1 VTPFT
6 LEVTRGQPSDA
17 VGDPVSPEIVSILAL
32 VVIFA
37 IATFLPINMGA
48 LAFVAAFLVGTLAV
62 GMTTDDILGGFPA
75 ELVLTLIGVTYLF
88 AIAQNNGTVDLLVRG
103 AVKLVGGQIAL
114 IPWVMFAV
122 TAVLTGIGALSPA
135 AVAIIAPIA
144 LGFARRYG
152 INPLLMGMMV
162 IHGAQGGGFSPI
174 SVYGITVNEIVEE
187 NDLPSS
193 PLTVFLGSLLFNLAI
208 ALVLFLVLGG
218 RQLLGRKAE
227 DHADPDADPDAERA
241 GTGGS
246 TAASGGQAGTEVRGH
261 GATPGP
267 AVGGSPLTA
276 AQATATADTTSEGGP
291 VTVDQVLTLV
301 GLVALAVLALAFDLD
316 IGFVSITI
324 AVVLALFSAA
334 RHKGAVAQISWSTV
348 LLIAGVLTFVFVLQE
363 AGTIDYVGEA
373 VTGLGSPLLVALL
386 LAYIGGVVSAFA
398 SSTAIIGVAISLA
411 VPFLLAGDIGAVGV
425 IVALS
430 VASTIVD
437 VSPFSTN
444 GALVL
449 ANAQDVD
456 RDAFYKRI
464 LNYSLIV
471 VVIGPLIAWLVFVVP
486 GWL

>member
-1 VTPFT
+1 
-6 LEVTRGQPSDA
+6 
-17 VGDPVSPEIVSILAL
+17 VSPEIVSILAL

-48 LAFVAAFLVGTLAV
+48 LAFVAAFVVGTLSV
-62 GMTTDDILGGFPA
+62 GLSTDEVLGGFPA

-103 AVKLVGGQIAL
+103 AVRLVGGHIAA

-122 TAVLTGIGALSPA
+122 TALLTAIGALSPA

-144 LGFARRYG
+144 LGFAARHG

-174 SVYGITVNEIVEE
+174 SVYGVTVNTIVDDEG
-187 NDLPSS
+187 LPGS
-193 PLTVFLGSLLFNLAI
+193 PLTVFLGSLFFNLAI
-208 ALVLFLVLGG
+208 ALVLFFVLGG
-218 RQLLGRKAE
+218 RRLLGRKVQAE
-227 DHADPDADPDAERA
+227 AAVPAEHAH
-241 GTGGS
+241 GTL
-246 TAASGGQAGTEVRGH
+246 VRGH
-261 GATPGP
+261 GAAPGP
-267 AVGGSPLTA
+267 GVGGDPA
-276 AQATATADTTSEGGP
+276 GEADEHMHPDRPQPITFE
-291 VTVDQVLTLV
+291 QILTLV
-301 GLVALAVLALAFDLD
+301 GLVVLAVLALVFDLD
-316 IGFVSITI
+316 IGFVAITV
-324 AVVLALFSAA
+324 AVVLALFSAQ
-334 RHKGAVAQISWSTV
+334 RHKGAVMQISWSTV

-373 VTGLGSPLLVALL
+373 VTGLGAPLLVALL

-411 VPFLLAGDIGAVGV
+411 VPFLLSGNIGAVGV
-425 IVALS
+425 VVALS
-430 VASTIVD
+430 VASTVVD

-449 ANAQDVD
+449 ANAQDID
-456 RDAFYKRI
+456 RDRFYKQI
-464 LNYSLIV
+464 LGYAGIV
-471 VVIGPLIAWLVFVVP
+471 VAVGPLLAWLVFVVP